1 MPQEYPFRLIPGRHR
16 DRVLAR
22 YLASIDLPH
31 LIDDIEH
38 TSAEAWDDEDTSL
51 SILQTPMPAP
61 PPLPPTDFLAGAAL
75 LREAAF
81 MLDEKPE
88 VKEKNVNKED
98 KSKFLLYNATKKEIL
113 KEDGEAGGE
122 AGGNRKEFATELLMS
137 SMIPISRLGD
147 GGGAGPSNK

>member
-38 TSAEAWDDEDTSL
+38 TNAELLDDEDTSL

-81 MLDEKPE
+81 LLDEKPE
-88 VKEKNVNKED
+88 VKEKHTNKED
-98 KSKFLLYNATKKEIL
+98 KSKFLLYNAAKKEIL
-113 KEDGEAGGE
+113 KEGVEFGKE
-122 AGGNRKEFATELLMS
+122 TSESRREFAAELLMS
-137 SMIPISRLGD
+137 TAFETCGSSRRED
-147 GGGAGPSNK
+147 ANYEK

>member
-38 TSAEAWDDEDTSL
+38 TSAELLDDEDTSL

-81 MLDEKPE
+81 MLDEKSE
-88 VKEKNVNKED
+88 IKDKCKED
-98 KSKFLLYNATKKEIL
+98 KSKFLLYNATKKEIS
-113 KEDGEAGGE
+113 KEGGE
-122 AGGNRKEFATELLMS
+122 FTKETGDRRREFAAELLLS
-137 SMIPISRLGD
+137 SMFERSGE
-147 GGGAGPSNK
+147 GGASNCGK

>member
-38 TSAEAWDDEDTSL
+38 TSAELLDDEETNL

-61 PPLPPTDFLAGAAL
+61 PPLPPSDFLAGAAL

-81 MLDEKPE
+81 MLDDKPE
-88 VKEKNVNKED
+88 VKEKTKED
-98 KSKFLLYNATKKEIL
+98 KSKFLLYNATKLEISKEA
-113 KEDGEAGGE
+113 EDFGKDRSEH
-122 AGGNRKEFATELLMS
+122 RKEFVTELLVS
-137 SMIPISRLGD
+137 SMFEDFSPKTL
-147 GGGAGPSNK
+147 NE